1 MQAIKLEAIFTGFS
15 SRVDGSL
22 SFRGSTPELSV
33 PEKVAMMSLQG
44 VLTETLIY
52 PKEERNVDVVEVTT
66 GLEHKTPSQRMRA
79 VLFLLW
85 KEAKTDEPFET
96 FYGKR
101 MESLIEWLKS
111 KLPDERQD

>member
-1 MQAIKLEAIFTGFS
+1 M
-15 SRVDGSL
+15 
-22 SFRGSTPELSV
+22 

-44 VLTETLIY
+44 LLTEVLIY

-66 GLEHKTPSQRMRA
+66 GLEHKSPSQRMRA

-111 KLPDERQD
+111 KLPNDG

>member
-44 VLTETLIY
+44 VLAEVLIY
-52 PKEERNVDVVEVTT
+52 PKEEKNVDVVDVTT

-96 FYGKR
+96 FYGRR
-101 MESLIEWLKS
+101 MQAIIEWLKT
-111 KLPDERQD
+111 KLPDERKD